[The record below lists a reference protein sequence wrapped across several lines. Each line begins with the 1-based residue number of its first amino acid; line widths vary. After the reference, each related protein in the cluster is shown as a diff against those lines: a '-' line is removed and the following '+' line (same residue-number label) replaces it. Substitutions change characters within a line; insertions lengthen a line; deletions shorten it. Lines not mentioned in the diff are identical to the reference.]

1 VGLLVVVEV
10 RGDPDALARDRAG
23 SSARVG
29 ISYHGAVPDIRL
41 PPPPGVDVLDV
52 ELFGTANLSCSYLL
66 HATEPVLIETGP
78 ATVFPTVRAH
88 LDRLRVEP
96 RHVVLTHIHLDHG
109 GGVGHVAD
117 LFGGATIWVHDI
129 GAPHVVDPT
138 RLVASARRLFGD
150 ALDTLYGEPIPVP
163 DERIRVMAEGTVI
176 PLGDRELRVLY
187 TPGHA
192 RHEVTLYE
200 ADSGAAFVG
209 DTAGVCYGEGWQKPA
224 TPPPEFDLDAAL
236 DSIARVQQLRPKTI
250 CFTHFGTGS
259 EAVLDEAASDLR
271 RWDAILRPLVERGA
285 TDDEML
291 AALEPGV
298 GEPPGTDAF
307 VASATELSSTR
318 NSMLG
323 YARYYRKQIEA
334 RG

>member
-1 VGLLVVVEV
+1 MSTSRPPL
-10 RGDPDALARDRAG
+10 PAG
-23 SSARVG
+23 
-29 ISYHGAVPDIRL
+29 I
-41 PPPPGVDVLDV
+41 DVLDV
-52 ELFGTANLSCSYLL
+52 ELFGASELSCSYLV
-66 HATEPVLIETGP
+66 HATEPALIETGP
-78 ATVFPTVRAH
+78 ATVFDTLRSK
-88 LDRLRVEP
+88 LDAAGVEP

-109 GGVGHVAD
+109 GGAGHVSE
-117 LFGGATIWVHDI
+117 LFPGATIWVHDV

-150 ALDTLYGEPIPVP
+150 ALDAMYGEPDPVP
-163 DERIRVMAEGTVI
+163 EERLKVMEEGTVI

-209 DTAGVCYGEGWQKPA
+209 DTAGVCYGADWQKPA

-236 DSIARVQQLRPKTI
+236 DSIARVQELKPSTI
-250 CFTHFGTGS
+250 CFTHFGPGS
-259 EAVLDEAASDLR
+259 ESVLDRAAADLR
-271 RWDAILRPLVERGA
+271 EWDRILRPLVEAGA
-285 TDDEML
+285 DEDAML
-291 AALEPGV
+291 RALEPAV
-298 GEPPGTDAF
+298 GGPPGDGAF
-307 VASATELSSTR
+307 AAAATELSSTR

-323 YARYYRKQIEA
+323 FLRYYRKQMET